1 MNRNNRRVPLEKR
14 KRTETSCDKCK
25 SRKQKCDRLLGQ
37 DQCRYCEI
45 HNIKCTTTQP
55 RKMRIYESVEGVGSR
70 LALLESL
77 VKGLLP
83 EADLSSN
90 TEMLQLGKSLGIPLP
105 VVEEVHRADPDKIVP
120 KVEDENTLP
129 LLPDQQGQ
137 VQYIGPSSS
146 FQFHLTLR
154 RLMGN
159 YSSFEFAM
167 FGRNAADPYDAAQAV
182 PALLDKDEVK
192 SIQEPS
198 HPSPGDCASPSESVK
213 EIDGPVLDALID
225 SYFDVI
231 HSDFPVLHEASFRE
245 SYEIWVASS
254 DTPDPA
260 WFCGLLCVLILARRI
275 APFDIP
281 EAAEKQWWRH
291 AQKLLPTVF
300 FTSNMFAVQAL
311 MLTAL
316 HLHNTSHRDACW
328 NLTGTA
334 VRIGFAIGLHRDD
347 VKHSQSPLV
356 RELRKQLWWTLY
368 AFEQMQVSSY
378 DRPSAIMNTSSTV
391 AYPNERIVG
400 VAGHCPQD
408 LLKWSQRLALLL
420 GSACKALDPTGHAS
434 DDDSYSRPLSPTAG
448 ILRDLNRWK
457 ESLPPHLSLGIA
469 DSLAPSSQRPLL
481 LLHAQYYYT
490 IVLVSRS
497 ALLRRATLLGKN
509 PNEILPRP
517 MVTVSETCIDA
528 GRGLGRILHK
538 LETINKFNSR
548 TWFDS
553 FYTVTSA
560 LVLVLDVFCNVKQN
574 SPVNAKPSEVL
585 LRDLSIMMQKHLKS
599 PRMPGSLQNWG
610 KIVVDVNALTEQFRA
625 FSVQGQQVNGLP
637 ASEPISTPTYHLPT
651 EELPPVPDLAPDPRL
666 EVFPSRGQGLTMS
679 AAVSPEDSHLAR
691 ENANQ
696 FWSQLSFMHDPNG
709 QMQDWGWDDIG
720 ALLRGDVFSQQ

>member
-1 MNRNNRRVPLEKR
+1 
-14 KRTETSCDKCK
+14 
-25 SRKQKCDRLLGQ
+25 
-37 DQCRYCEI
+37 
-45 HNIKCTTTQP
+45 
-55 RKMRIYESVEGVGSR
+55 MRIYDSVEGVGSR

-105 VVEEVHRADPDKIVP
+105 VVEEVHRNDTNKAVTKL
-120 KVEDENTLP
+120 EDENTLP

-137 VQYIGPSSS
+137 VQYIGPASS

-167 FGRNAADPYDAAQAV
+167 FGRNAADPYDAASAV
-182 PALLDKDEVK
+182 PSLFDKSDTK
-192 SIQEPS
+192 AIQDPRNL
-198 HPSPGDCASPSESVK
+198 SPEECSSPSEAVK

-225 SYFDVI
+225 SYFDII
-231 HSDFPVLHEASFRE
+231 HSDFTVLHEASFRE
-245 SYEIWVASS
+245 SYEIWVAS
-254 DTPDPA
+254 TAAPDPA
-260 WFCGLLCVLILARRI
+260 WFCVLLCVLILARRI

-281 EAAEKQWWRH
+281 EAAERQWWRH

-300 FTSNMFAVQAL
+300 FTSNIFAVQAL
-311 MLTAL
+311 MLAAL
-316 HLHNTSHRDACW
+316 HLHNTEHRDACW

-347 VKHSQSPLV
+347 VKHTQSPLG

-378 DRPSAIMNTSSTV
+378 DRPSAIMNTKSSV
-391 AYPNERIVG
+391 GYPNERIVG

-420 GSACKALDPTGHAS
+420 GSACRALDPTGNSS
-434 DDDSYSRPLSPTAG
+434 DDDSYSRPLSPAAG

-457 ESLPPHLSLGIA
+457 EALPTHLSLNIV

-481 LLHAQYYYT
+481 LLHSQYFYT
-490 IVLVSRS
+490 IVLISRS

-509 PNEILPRP
+509 PNETLSPP
-517 MVTVSETCIDA
+517 MVTVSETCIEA
-528 GRGLGRILHK
+528 GRALGRILQK
-538 LETINKFNSR
+538 LETINKFNAR
-548 TWFDS
+548 TWWDC
-553 FYTVTSA
+553 FYTVASA
-560 LVLVLDVFCNVKQN
+560 LVLVLDIFCNVKQN
-574 SPVNAKPSEVL
+574 SLTPSQPSQNL
-585 LRDLSIMMQKHLKS
+585 LSELSTLMMKHLKS
-599 PRMPGSLQNWG
+599 PRMPGSLQMWG
-610 KIVVDVNALTEQFRA
+610 KIVVDVNSLAEQFKA
-625 FSVQGQQVNGLP
+625 FPHHEQHVNQAAP
-637 ASEPISTPTYHLPT
+637 SAPYSLPT
-651 EELPPVPDLAPDPRL
+651 DDLPPVPDLAPELVMEAYAAP
-666 EVFPSRGQGLTMS
+666 GQEITLS

-696 FWSQLSFMHDPNG
+696 FWAQLSFMHDPNG

-720 ALLRGDVFSQQ
+720 ALLRGDVFTQQ

>member
-37 DQCRYCEI
+37 EQCRYCEI
-45 HNIKCTTTQP
+45 HNIQCTTTQP

-90 TEMLQLGKSLGIPLP
+90 TEMLQLGRSLGIPLP
-105 VVEEVHRADPDKIVP
+105 VVEEVHRKDVNKTVT
-120 KVEDENTLP
+120 KQEDENTLP

-137 VQYIGPSSS
+137 VQYIGPASS

-167 FGRNAADPYDAAQAV
+167 FGRNAADPYDVSAV
-182 PALLDKDEVK
+182 PTLFEKGDAKALQDPRNLSPDEC
-192 SIQEPS
+192 S
-198 HPSPGDCASPSESVK
+198 SPSEAVK

-225 SYFDVI
+225 AYFDTI

-245 SYEIWVASS
+245 SYEIWVAS
-254 DTPDPA
+254 TAPPDPA
-260 WFCGLLCVLILARRI
+260 WFCVLLCVLILARRI
-275 APFDIP
+275 APFEIP

-291 AQKLLPTVF
+291 SQKLLPTVF

-311 MLTAL
+311 MLAAL
-316 HLHNTSHRDACW
+316 HLHNTEHRDACW

-347 VKHSQSPLV
+347 VKHAQSPLG

-378 DRPSAIMNTSSTV
+378 DRPSAILSTISSV
-391 AYPNERIVG
+391 GYPNERIVG

-420 GSACKALDPTGHAS
+420 GSACRALDPTGNSS
-434 DDDSYSRPLSPTAG
+434 DDDSYSRPLSPAAG

-457 ESLPPHLSLGIA
+457 EALPAHLRLNIA
-469 DSLAPSSQRPLL
+469 DSLAPQSQRPLL

-509 PNEILPRP
+509 PNETLPPP
-517 MVTVSETCIDA
+517 MVTVSETCIIEA
-528 GRGLGRILHK
+528 RELGRILHK
-538 LETINKFNSR
+538 LETIGKFNSR
-548 TWFDS
+548 TWWDC
-553 FYTVTSA
+553 FYTVASA
-560 LVLVLDVFCNVKQN
+560 LVLVLDIFCSSKQN
-574 SPVNAKPSEVL
+574 SLVSSQPSQTL
-585 LRDLSIMMQKHLKS
+585 LRELSTLMKKHLKS
-599 PRMPGSLQNWG
+599 PMMPGSLRMWG
-610 KIVVDVNALTEQFRA
+610 KIVVDVSSLAEQFKV
-625 FSVQGQQVNGLP
+625 FPHHEQQVN
-637 ASEPISTPTYHLPT
+637 EPTLSSSFSSHLQADD
-651 EELPPVPDLAPDPRL
+651 LPPVPDLGPDPGM
-666 EVFPSRGQGLTMS
+666 EAFPAPGQEITLS

-696 FWSQLSFMHDPNG
+696 FWAQLSFMHDPNK

-720 ALLRGDVFSQQ
+720 ALLRGDVFAQQ